1 MKKKLTKK
9 PLDKKPN
16 SVYDKNM
23 KLTKKE
29 KELLIEKAL
38 KGEVPKEIADT
49 AEAIFEGKKTYP
61 IHFKDIYFTDTH
73 EKISFTD
80 HPANQFISYL
90 MDKFGKNFG
99 LLYFSALQGEK
110 FYKRIEKTYRKNKW
124 PK

>member
-1 MKKKLTKK
+1 
-9 PLDKKPN
+9 
-16 SVYDKNM
+16 M

-49 AEAIFEGKKTYP
+49 IEAIFKGKKTYP
-61 IHFKDIYFTDTH
+61 LHLKDIYLTDT
-73 EKISFTD
+73 
-80 HPANQFISYL
+80 NQFIIYL

-99 LLYFSALQGEK
+99 LLYFAALQGEK
-110 FYKRIEKTYRKNKW
+110 FYKKVEKTYHRNKW